1 MGEKTAMPPG
11 FWLKPRKSVSP
22 LPLKRH
28 GVRRTHSVTAQ
39 FRAHARSLGQVWT
52 RTYRALQVGRNGIYT
67 RWVQGIRAP
76 GPKRV
81 RIEP

>member
-1 MGEKTAMPPG
+1 MGETTALPPG
-11 FWLKPRKSVSP
+11 CWLKPRTSASP
-22 LPLKRH
+22 LPVQRR

-52 RTYRALQVGRNGIYT
+52 RTYRALQVGRNRIYT

-76 GPKRV
+76 GSKRA